1 MILNC
6 EGCRTE
12 FEEGII
18 YLKRDYDVCFEG
30 LGERKHLLIAVFDK
44 KGIVILS

>member
-1 MILNC
+1 MISNC
-6 EGCRTE
+6 EGCIME
-12 FEEGII
+12 FEEGIR

-44 KGIVILS
+44 ESKIILS

>member
-1 MILNC
+1 MIPNC
-6 EGCRTE
+6 EGYKIE
-12 FEEGII
+12 LEEGIR

-30 LGERKHLLIAVFDK
+30 LGKRKHLLIAVFDK